1 MNKRVLNSLTELERN
16 LVAETE
22 KQAMAE
28 LDEDALLELHT
39 RIRRARTKYVK
50 LYRRQASAQVET
62 QGGRGKAFPK
72 NQRSRDKAEIFERAL
87 ARVSRRVDVLAKR
100 SAAELKAERLAAA
113 QRTGSGP
120 GVDGTATGPD
130 QKAVRRARGDQDH
143 RRQEARRLHPG
154 QRGPATGQ
162 ARQQVSAAQRFA
174 HRPVVD
180 PGSVDPEE
188 RAVLPLLAGPAVVN
202 EVRAE
207 LDRAFGVEGAATGTP
222 EDLQA
227 GPAQVVVER
236 HASWSGGRRPG
247 AQQVRLV
254 PHHERAVARPHQLFG
269 GRGVGPTCVQA
280 AAAVV
285 VTRRQTARAGRPRER
300 VRHVWSRPDCRGPGS
315 RTYYLEVY

>member
-120 GVDGTATGPD
+120 GGDKTGTGAD
-130 QKAVRRARGDQDH
+130 QKAVRRARATKTTGGKKRDASTRAKGA
-143 RRQEARRLHPG
+143 RRQAKRD
-154 QRGPATGQ
+154 
-162 ARQQVSAAQRFA
+162 SK
-174 HRPVVD
+174 
-180 PGSVDPEE
+180 
-188 RAVLPLLAGPAVVN
+188 
-202 EVRAE
+202 
-207 LDRAFGVEGAATGTP
+207 
-222 EDLQA
+222 
-227 GPAQVVVER
+227 
-236 HASWSGGRRPG
+236 
-247 AQQVRLV
+247 
-254 PHHERAVARPHQLFG
+254 
-269 GRGVGPTCVQA
+269 
-280 AAAVV
+280 
-285 VTRRQTARAGRPRER
+285 
-300 VRHVWSRPDCRGPGS
+300 
-315 RTYYLEVY
+315 

>member
-120 GVDGTATGPD
+120 GGRQDRDRCGSEGRPS
-130 QKAVRRARGDQDH
+130 RHGDQDH
-143 RRQEARRLHPG
+143 RRKEARRLHPG
-154 QRGPATGQ
+154 QRRTAAGQ
-162 ARQQVSAAQRFA
+162 ARQQVIATQ
-174 HRPVVD
+174 
-180 PGSVDPEE
+180 GSP
-188 RAVLPLLAGPAVVN
+188 
-202 EVRAE
+202 
-207 LDRAFGVEGAATGTP
+207 
-222 EDLQA
+222 
-227 GPAQVVVER
+227 
-236 HASWSGGRRPG
+236 
-247 AQQVRLV
+247 
-254 PHHERAVARPHQLFG
+254 
-269 GRGVGPTCVQA
+269 
-280 AAAVV
+280 
-285 VTRRQTARAGRPRER
+285 TAR
-300 VRHVWSRPDCRGPGS
+300 S
-315 RTYYLEVY
+315 

>member
-113 QRTGSGP
+113 QRTRSGP
-120 GVDGTATGPD
+120 RADGTGTGAD
-130 QKAVRRARGDQDH
+130 QKAVRRATATKTTGGKKRDASTRAKGA
-143 RRQEARRLHPG
+143 RRQAKR
-154 QRGPATGQ
+154 
-162 ARQQVSAAQRFA
+162 
-174 HRPVVD
+174 D
-180 PGSVDPEE
+180 
-188 RAVLPLLAGPAVVN
+188 
-202 EVRAE
+202 
-207 LDRAFGVEGAATGTP
+207 
-222 EDLQA
+222 
-227 GPAQVVVER
+227 
-236 HASWSGGRRPG
+236 
-247 AQQVRLV
+247 
-254 PHHERAVARPHQLFG
+254 
-269 GRGVGPTCVQA
+269 
-280 AAAVV
+280 
-285 VTRRQTARAGRPRER
+285 
-300 VRHVWSRPDCRGPGS
+300 SR
-315 RTYYLEVY
+315 